1 MEEPS
6 TKYRR
11 RISDSIEY
19 NSMPENELSSAD
31 EIFLMENL
39 DRKSVKKNLDF

>member
-11 RISDSIEY
+11 RIPDSIEY
-19 NSMPENELSSAD
+19 NSMPESELSSAD